1 MGDKQAKEE
10 DAAARAAREEE
21 EDEQDG
27 YFSGYAHFGIHH
39 DMIAVQLIQSGQST
53 HFIIARYSLG

>member
-1 MGDKQAKEE
+1 MGDKVAKEE
-10 DAAARAAREEE
+10 ETVRAAREDE

-39 DMIAVQLIQSGQST
+39 DMIAVNFL
-53 HFIIARYSLG
+53 SLLHSQFYDCS